1 MRKTIGILV
10 AFFPIIAALAVAFYF
25 DWRLMAMVVLYTA
38 LALDVIGWCIW
49 FIALGAKIMDE
60 E

>member
-10 AFFPIIAALAVAFYF
+10 ALFPLIAALAVAFYF
-25 DWRLMAMVVLYTA
+25 DWLFMAIVVLYMV
-38 LALDVIGWCIW
+38 LVLDIIGWVIW